1 MKSQTKSRRTVFEH
15 PTGRF
20 EVLEISGV
28 NLMGDTFCYHE
39 AVFTPKRDKRGIA
52 HMPEEEAEQNAGFR
66 HESGRMT
73 EEIRERIR
81 AMCREGLRT
90 AVIVAETGF
99 SAQTVRNI
107 TRDLREAKI
116 VRKWTPS
123 EKRRVMYMWRAGIG
137 YAAIGKELGRNPRSV
152 ADLVQREI
160 KDDV

>member
-1 MKSQTKSRRTVFEH
+1 MFEH
-15 PTGRF
+15 PAGRF

-28 NLMGDTFCYHE
+28 NLMGDAFCYHE

-52 HMPEEEAEQNAGFR
+52 HMPKEEAEQNAGFR

>member
-1 MKSQTKSRRTVFEH
+1 MQEERKTIFEH
-15 PTGRF
+15 PEGRF

-28 NLMGDTFCYHE
+28 NLMGDPFAYHE

-52 HMPEEEAEQNAGFR
+52 HMSEEEAKQDTGFR
-66 HESGRMT
+66 HENGRMT

-160 KDDV
+160 KKDV

>member
-1 MKSQTKSRRTVFEH
+1 MKLRTSKKTTIFVH
-15 PTGRF
+15 PKGYF
-20 EVLEISGV
+20 EVVEISGV
-28 NLMGDTFCYHE
+28 NLMGDTFRYRE
-39 AVFTPKRDKRGIA
+39 AFYTPNRDRRGIA
-52 HMPEEEAEQNAGFR
+52 HMSEEEAEQNVGFR

-73 EEIRERIR
+73 EETRERIR

-152 ADLVQREI
+152 ADLVQRGI